1 MRLKGEKP
9 LKVELGNKLITNDFS
24 NFGGTKAHREKS
36 FSEVLK
42 DALESV
48 NTYQK
53 DYDTALYRHLLG
65 DDINLH
71 DVVIAGEKARLSL
84 ELTIQIRNKALE
96 AYQEIMRMQ
105 I

>member
-1 MRLKGEKP
+1 LKIE
-9 LKVELGNKLITNDFS
+9 LDNKVISN
-24 NFGGTKAHREKS
+24 NFGASKAQREKS
-36 FSEVLK
+36 FSQILK

-53 DYDTALYRHLLG
+53 EYESLLNRQLLG
-65 DDINLH
+65 DEIDLH
-71 DVVIAGEKARLSL
+71 NVVIASEKARASL
-84 ELTIQIRNKALE
+84 ELTLQIRNKAME

>member
-1 MRLKGEKP
+1 MKI
-9 LKVELGNKLITNDFS
+9 ELDSNTINS
-24 NFGGTKAHREKS
+24 NFGGSKAQREKS
-36 FSEVLK
+36 FSQIFK
-42 DALESV
+42 AALESV

-53 DYDTALYRHLLG
+53 DYESVLYRQLFSE
-65 DDINLH
+65 DVDLH

-84 ELTIQIRNKALE
+84 ELALQIRNKAME

>member
-1 MRLKGEKP
+1 LKGDQT
-9 LKVELGNKLITNDFS
+9 LKVEVGNKIITNDFN
-24 NFGGTKAHREKS
+24 NFGGAKAQRERS

-53 DYDTALYRHLLG
+53 EYETALYRHLLG
-65 DDINLH
+65 DEINLH

-84 ELTIQIRNKALE
+84 ELALQIRNKAME

>member
-1 MRLKGEKP
+1 LKGDNP
-9 LKVELGNKLITNDFS
+9 LKVEFDNNTINS
-24 NFGGTKAHREKS
+24 NFGGLKTQRGKS
-36 FSEVLK
+36 FSQILK

-53 DYDTALYRHLLG
+53 DYESVLTRQLFSE
-65 DDINLH
+65 DIDLH

-84 ELTIQIRNKALE
+84 ELALQIRNKAIE